1 MREGIGDVRGN
12 SRGPLANSSGDR
24 KLSET
29 VSSKPDEEII
39 AVC

>member
-12 SRGPLANSSGDR
+12 SRGPLTNSSGIL

-29 VSSKPDEEII
+29 PSSKPDEELNT
-39 AVC
+39 VS